1 MSIEKYRRDAIMVKV
16 LYGSKGTGKTKKMLE
31 DANNLARESSGVVV
45 FIDDSNE
52 LLIKLSHKIRFINIL
67 DYPVYGSEAFLGFL
81 CGVVSQNYDI
91 ETIFI
96 DGLTY
101 IVHQD
106 AESLK
111 KFFEGVSKISKEHD
125 VNFYMSINGDE
136 NNIPVFIKE
145 YAV

>member
-1 MSIEKYRRDAIMVKV
+1 MVKV
-16 LYGSKGTGKTKKMLE
+16 LYGRKGMGKTKQLLE
-31 DANNLARESSGVVV
+31 KANNLAKEIPGVVV

-67 DYPVYGSEAFLGFL
+67 DYPVSGSEAFLGFL

-106 AESLK
+106 ADSLK
-111 KFFEGVSKISKEHD
+111 KFFDGVSNISKEHN
-125 VNFYMSINGDE
+125 VHFYMSINGDE
-136 NNIPVFIKE
+136 SNIPDFIKE
-145 YAV
+145 YI

>member
-1 MSIEKYRRDAIMVKV
+1 MVKV
-16 LYGSKGTGKTKKMLE
+16 LYGKKGMGKTKQMLE
-31 DANNLARESSGVVV
+31 HANKLSKESAGVVV

-67 DYPVYGSEAFLGFL
+67 DYPVNGAEAFLGFL

-106 AESLK
+106 ADSLK
-111 KFFEGVSKISKEHD
+111 MFFDGVDNISKEHN
-125 VNFYMSINGDE
+125 VHFFMSINGDE
-136 NNIPVFIKE
+136 NNIPEFIQK
-145 YAV
+145 YV